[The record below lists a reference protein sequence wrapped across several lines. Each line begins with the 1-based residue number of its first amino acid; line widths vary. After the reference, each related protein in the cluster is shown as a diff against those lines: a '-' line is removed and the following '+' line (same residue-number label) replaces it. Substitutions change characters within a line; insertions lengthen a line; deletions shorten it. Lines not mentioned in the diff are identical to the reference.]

1 MDGLSV
7 FDYYGILPVF
17 EVSTLPHLDVIPLQ
31 RFFPG
36 SIFKSV
42 YFSHGLLWGL
52 RTALLAR
59 RQHADLYYTRDSETA
74 FWLVRLHLPTVYEAH
89 VVPRLGQRWLLK
101 QIVPRGAMR
110 LLVVLTSFIK
120 TGFVE
125 IGCPEQKIIVSPDGV
140 DLSLFD
146 GLPSREEC
154 RKRLGLPL
162 DRVIIGYI
170 GRFQTMGMEKGIPQL
185 VQAMQYVK
193 PVEGK
198 EPLLLCVGGPLNV
211 IPAYL
216 ALARSCGAVERRL
229 RFIDRVSNIEVPFW
243 IRACDVATIPWPW
256 NDFSAYYTS
265 PLKLFEY
272 MGAGTPIVAS
282 DLPSLRE
289 VLRHGENAWLV
300 EPGNPEEL
308 AQGLQRILSD
318 RILAQKLA
326 QEARQDVVQYSWQ
339 KRAATILN
347 RL

>member
-1 MDGLSV
+1 
-7 FDYYGILPVF
+7 
-17 EVSTLPHLDVIPLQ
+17 
-31 RFFPG
+31 
-36 SIFKSV
+36 
-42 YFSHGLLWGL
+42 
-52 RTALLAR
+52 
-59 RQHADLYYTRDSETA
+59 
-74 FWLVRLHLPTVYEAH
+74 
-89 VVPRLGQRWLLK
+89 
-101 QIVPRGAMR
+101 
-110 LLVVLTSFIK
+110 
-120 TGFVE
+120 
-125 IGCPEQKIIVSPDGV
+125 
-140 DLSLFD
+140 
-146 GLPSREEC
+146 
-154 RKRLGLPL
+154 
-162 DRVIIGYI
+162 
-170 GRFQTMGMEKGIPQL
+170 
-185 VQAMQYVK
+185 MQYVK